1 MDNLLKSTDDYNS
14 KTVVYNNETLDE
26 YFSAR
31 YDKSTEI
38 YQIKKWQKDF
48 NNANGFSITCGI
60 VNFEPEVIKNNARRY
75 S

>member
-1 MDNLLKSTDDYNS
+1 MDNLLKSIDDYNS

-38 YQIKKWQKDF
+38 YQIKKWQ
-48 NNANGFSITCGI
+48 
-60 VNFEPEVIKNNARRY
+60 
-75 S
+75 